1 MLTDKEIAIYALGKT
16 EGVHSIA
23 ETLGKGLDD
32 EKYIESWN
40 KTMKLLGIEMP
51 LKDLEK
57 IYNEFAKKME
67 ELVEKSKKEEIAGK
81 ITDDN
86 VEEEE
91 HVDGIEV
98 IYRTVR
104 FRSTHNL
111 PSADDEAEA
120 KLKLMNASASSEGT
134 SDTCPCPSTTV
145 DMSCES
151 PEPNTRFEAFGG
163 LQDQEDAESDNEV
176 VEEFWQPTV

>member
-1 MLTDKEIAIYALGKT
+1 MLSDKDIAIYALGKT

-67 ELVEKSKKEEIAGK
+67 DLVDTNETKQTTSKKK
-81 ITDDN
+81 
-86 VEEEE
+86 
-91 HVDGIEV
+91 
-98 IYRTVR
+98 
-104 FRSTHNL
+104 
-111 PSADDEAEA
+111 
-120 KLKLMNASASSEGT
+120 
-134 SDTCPCPSTTV
+134 
-145 DMSCES
+145 
-151 PEPNTRFEAFGG
+151 
-163 LQDQEDAESDNEV
+163 
-176 VEEFWQPTV
+176 

>member
-1 MLTDKEIAIYALGKT
+1 MLTDKDIAIYALGKT

-67 ELVEKSKKEEIAGK
+67 ELVSDENIKAKKNDK
-81 ITDDN
+81 
-86 VEEEE
+86 
-91 HVDGIEV
+91 
-98 IYRTVR
+98 
-104 FRSTHNL
+104 
-111 PSADDEAEA
+111 
-120 KLKLMNASASSEGT
+120 K
-134 SDTCPCPSTTV
+134 
-145 DMSCES
+145 
-151 PEPNTRFEAFGG
+151 
-163 LQDQEDAESDNEV
+163 Q
-176 VEEFWQPTV
+176 